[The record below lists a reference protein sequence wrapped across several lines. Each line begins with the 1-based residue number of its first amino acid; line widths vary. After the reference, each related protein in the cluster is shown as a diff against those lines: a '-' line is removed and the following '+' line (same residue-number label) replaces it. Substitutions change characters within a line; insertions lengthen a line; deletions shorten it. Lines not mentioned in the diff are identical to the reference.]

1 MNTTK
6 EWISGRK
13 NWITQLKL
21 YQKTAMEILVETEEE
36 KGRVVGVK
44 ARKLPPDYESKV
56 NFGAKGHIFREFVV
70 EMEDY
75 RPEDFNRD
83 EEWKEIKKKMKTK
96 K

>member
-1 MNTTK
+1 
-6 EWISGRK
+6 
-13 NWITQLKL
+13 
-21 YQKTAMEILVETEEE
+21 MEILVETEEE

-44 ARKLPPDYESKV
+44 ARNLPPDYESKV

-83 EEWKEIKKKMKTK
+83 EEWKEIKKKMKTN
-96 K
+96 